1 MLKRCRCCGDK
12 LIQPTG
18 PGRKRLY
25 CSIPCR
31 RKQERALA
39 RLRRVLKRLE
49 ARKER
54 YATPGNS
61 WGQHQL
67 PYLQPKLKAAAHA
80 LRAA

>member
-1 MLKRCRCCGDK
+1 MLKRCRSCGDK
-12 LIQPTG
+12 LIQRTG
-18 PGRKRLY
+18 PGRNRLY

-31 RKQERALA
+31 RKQERTRA

-54 YATPGNS
+54 YATPGNA
-61 WGQHQL
+61 WGKHQL
-67 PYLQPKLKAAAHA
+67 PYLLPKLKAAALA